1 MELYFATHNR
11 HKLQE
16 AVAIAGASYVVKG
29 LDELS
34 CFEEIP
40 ETADTFK
47 GNALQKAEFVHL
59 KYGVNCFSDDS
70 GLQIE
75 ALDGRPG
82 VYSARFAGEGCTYQD
97 NVLKVLHEMEGI
109 TNRKASFVTVVALI
123 INGERYFFEGKVD
136 GEILTKQRGVNGFG
150 YDPIFQPNGFNQ
162 SFAEMSDAVKNTIS
176 HRARAMQQLAQFLAQ
191 FSERK

>member
-29 LDELS
+29 LDELG

-40 ETADTFK
+40 ETADSFK
-47 GNALQKAEFVHL
+47 GNALQKAEFVYQ

-70 GLQIE
+70 GLEIE

-82 VYSARFAGEGCTYQD
+82 VYSARYAGEGCSYQD
-97 NVLKVLHEMEGI
+97 NVLKVMGEMQGS
-109 TNRKASFVTVVALI
+109 TNRKACFTTVVALI
-123 INGERYFFEGKVD
+123 INGERFFFEGKVE
-136 GEILTKQRGVNGFG
+136 GEIIMEQRGTSGFG
-150 YDPIFQPNGFNQ
+150 YDPIFRPAGYDQT
-162 SFAEMSDAVKNTIS
+162 FAEMEDEMKNSIS
-176 HRARAMQQLAQFLAQ
+176 HRARAMQQLAQFLAKI
-191 FSERK
+191 SEK